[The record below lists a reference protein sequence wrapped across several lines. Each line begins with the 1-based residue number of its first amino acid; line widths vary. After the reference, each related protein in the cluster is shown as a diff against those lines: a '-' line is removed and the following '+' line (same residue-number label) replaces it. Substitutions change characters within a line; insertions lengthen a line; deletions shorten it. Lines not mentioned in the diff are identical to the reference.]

1 MPSYSG
7 FSATLCTQSNPKVVG
22 ADATF
27 CVCALWFCAPV
38 LQPRTDKHTAQMQS
52 IWNGNLHIAPPVDPV
67 NIAHISKRPGAGR
80 PLIKAMGVSL
90 GKPPRWNEQAARP
103 EPPDVTSA
111 SQLNALACT

>member
-1 MPSYSG
+1 
-7 FSATLCTQSNPKVVG
+7 VG

-38 LQPRTDKHTAQMQS
+38 LQPRTVKHTAQMQS

-80 PLIKAMGVSL
+80 PLIKAIGPSL
-90 GKPPRWNEQAARP
+90 GKPLLGGMRRPRP

-111 SQLNALACT
+111 SQFERARMHLTCRFSLIDRNITN